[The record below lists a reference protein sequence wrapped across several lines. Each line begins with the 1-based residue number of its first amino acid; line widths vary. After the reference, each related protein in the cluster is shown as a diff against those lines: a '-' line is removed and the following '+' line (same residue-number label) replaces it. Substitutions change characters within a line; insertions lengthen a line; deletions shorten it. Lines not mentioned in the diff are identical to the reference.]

1 MIKREISKKDKN
13 VKGTFIQPTNG
24 SKQTVS
30 VVGDF
35 NNWDPAKGKLARR
48 SNGTSSYSVTLEPG
62 KSYRFR
68 YYAQD
73 GRWFNDEAA
82 DAYEP
87 NGLGEEDCVIHT

>member
-1 MIKREISKKDKN
+1 MIKREISKKDNSLK
-13 VKGTFIQPTNG
+13 VTFVQPTNG
-24 SKQTVS
+24 AKHAVS

-35 NNWDPAKGKLARR
+35 NNWNPVEGKLAKR

-68 YYAQD
+68 YFAED

-87 NGLGEEDCVIHT
+87 NGLGEENGVIYA

>member
-1 MIKREISKKDKN
+1 MIKREISKKDSTLK
-13 VKGTFIQPTNG
+13 VTFIQPTNG

-35 NNWDPAKGKLARR
+35 NGWNPAEGKLAKR

-68 YYAQD
+68 YFSED

-82 DAYEP
+82 DAYAP
-87 NGLGEEDCVIHT
+87 NGMGEEDGILHA